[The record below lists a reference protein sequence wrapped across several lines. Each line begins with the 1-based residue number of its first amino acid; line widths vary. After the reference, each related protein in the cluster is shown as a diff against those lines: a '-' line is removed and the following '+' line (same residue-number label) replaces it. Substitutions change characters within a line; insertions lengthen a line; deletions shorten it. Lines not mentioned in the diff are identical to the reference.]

1 MYGTYKERKIMA
13 LASWVKSFLT
23 AASTTAANAAL
34 ASEPARTVATA
45 AEMRAGTSTT
55 VRAFNPSLFAEAG
68 GTTAARPTDAGLY
81 FRYFDT
87 TLGKPVFL
95 KTQPSGW
102 VDATGTAA

>member
-1 MYGTYKERKIMA
+1 MA
-13 LASWVKSFLT
+13 LPAFLVT
-23 AASTTAANAAL
+23 FLKAQTTAAANTAL
-34 ASEPARTVATA
+34 ASEPLRTTATA
-45 AEMRAGTSTT
+45 TEMRVGTSTT
-55 VRAFNPSLFAEAG
+55 VRAFSPSLFAEAG

>member
-1 MYGTYKERKIMA
+1 MA
-13 LASWVKSFLT
+13 LGTWLKTFMT
-23 AASTTAANAAL
+23 AID
-34 ASEPARTVATA
+34 ATA
-45 AEMRAGTSTT
+45 ARAAIGAGTSSVALPATAT
-55 VRAFNPSLFAEAG
+55 ATEMRVGTQAGTRMFTPALFAEAG